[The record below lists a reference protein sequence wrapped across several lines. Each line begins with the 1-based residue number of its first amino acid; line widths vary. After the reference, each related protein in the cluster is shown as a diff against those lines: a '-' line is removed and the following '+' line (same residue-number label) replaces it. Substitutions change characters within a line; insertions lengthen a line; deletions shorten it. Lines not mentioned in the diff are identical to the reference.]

1 MHTDAITACAMLG
14 LALLMDGVFGE
25 YPAALHP
32 VVWIGKLISA
42 GLRLAPDA
50 GWRRQFIFGA
60 FLTLFIVGVSTGTAW
75 LLMQTAGID
84 PIVEILVGAWLLKS
98 AFALRELGR
107 AGLRVVKLLEEDKP
121 AEARMALR
129 SLCSRDPSE
138 LSREQLL
145 AATIESL
152 AENAS
157 DSVVAPLFYF
167 LLLGVPGAVAY
178 RAINTLDAMIG
189 YRGRFEA
196 LGKFAA
202 RLDDV
207 ANLIPARL
215 TALLFLLTGW
225 LLGGKVRQ
233 GWRMLVRDG
242 AKTPSPNG
250 GRPMAAMAGLLD
262 VQLDKPGVYSL
273 GDPGT
278 PLTTGKVRQAW
289 RIVAAA
295 SLLLAALAA
304 LVLLACRD
312 LFPTTS
318 ASLFF
323 EPR

>member
-1 MHTDAITACAMLG
+1 MHSDAFTACAMLG
-14 LALLMDGVFGE
+14 LALLLDGVLGE
-25 YPAALHP
+25 PPAFLHP
-32 VVWIGKLISA
+32 VVWIGKLIAA
-42 GLRLAPDA
+42 GLRLAPGA
-50 GWRRQFIFGA
+50 GWWPQFVFGA
-60 FLTLFIVGVSTGTAW
+60 FLTLSIVGISGGVAW
-75 LLMQTAGID
+75 LFMQAAGID
-84 PIVEILVGAWLLKS
+84 PIVEIIAGAWLLKS

-107 AGLRVVKLLEEDKP
+107 AAMRVVRPLEEGNL
-121 AEARMALR
+121 AEARLALR

-138 LSREQLL
+138 LNKEELL

-157 DSVVAPLFYF
+157 DSVIAPLFFYV
-167 LLLGVPGAVAY
+167 LLGVPGAVAY
-178 RAINTLDAMIG
+178 RAVNTLDAMIG

-225 LLGGKVRQ
+225 LQGGNVLQ
-233 GWRMLVRDG
+233 GWRMWRRDG

-250 GRPMAAMAGLLD
+250 GRPMATMAGLLD
-262 VQLDKPGVYSL
+262 VRLDKPGVYAL

-278 PLTTGKVRQAW
+278 PLTAAKVRQAW
-289 RIVAAA
+289 RIVVAS
-295 SLLLAALAA
+295 SLLLAALGLWA
-304 LVLLACRD
+304 LLASRD
-312 LFPTTS
+312 VFPTTLPS
-318 ASLFF
+318 MFF